1 MLQIIWSRRRLL
13 VASVL
18 VMIRQRFAGSALG
31 LIWLALGP
39 VLLLGLYAVIYLF
52 IFQVRPV
59 GMDSPTYVLYIFSGL
74 VPLMAFS
81 QGFMQ
86 GTGSLAANS
95 EILLNT
101 IFPAELVPLR
111 ECAVAV
117 VSLTIGLVVTA
128 VFGAALGKAAWAWL
142 LVPVFLAL
150 LLLMLAGV
158 VWVLSLVNLVFKD
171 IQQLLSYVTIV
182 LLVAS
187 PIAYA
192 PSMLSAKMQLLIY
205 LNPLAYFVIALQSL
219 IVLGRMPPLPI
230 IAGCFGF
237 AVGSFVVGAWIFSR
251 AKMVFLDYA

>member
-1 MLQIIWSRRRLL
+1 M
-13 VASVL
+13 
-18 VMIRQRFAGSALG
+18 
-31 LIWLALGP
+31 
-39 VLLLGLYAVIYLF
+39 
-52 IFQVRPV
+52 
-59 GMDSPTYVLYIFSGL
+59 
-74 VPLMAFS
+74 
-81 QGFMQ
+81 
-86 GTGSLAANS
+86 
-95 EILLNT
+95 
-101 IFPAELVPLR
+101 PLR

-128 VFGAALGKAAWAWL
+128 VFGLVLGKAAWAWL

-150 LLLMLAGV
+150 MLTDARRRRLGV
-158 VWVLSLVNLVFKD
+158 SLVNLVFKD

-219 IVLGRMPPLPI
+219 IVLARMPPLPI
-230 IAGCFGF
+230 IAGCVGF
-237 AVGSFVVGAWIFSR
+237 AVGSFVVGAWVFSR